1 MNTPSAAVI
10 VFLRLFWKEK
20 KLRQEALK
28 LLEHE
33 NALYNMSV
41 HDSQTF
47 AWERVGENIYL
58 SNAFWD
64 YFGKPAIEGHPE
76 IFFNMSHCR
85 SVAACVVSSSPV
97 GVDVEEVREF
107 KKSLARYVLNDEE
120 YSMISSAP
128 QPDRE
133 FIRLWTMKESCLK
146 LTGEG
151 ITRDLKTVL
160 VDTAKYHFDTQQF
173 GSAILTVCSF
183 KIACFSG
190 QLTR

>member
-1 MNTPSAAVI
+1 MRNYYLYIDENPLAIDLESALAMMTEQRRAKVLAFKHEQGRKLSAAAYMLLCKA
-10 VFLRLFWKEK
+10 LREEYGINEAPLFEYS
-20 KLRQEALK
+20 
-28 LLEHE
+28 EH
-33 NALYNMSV
+33 
-41 HDSQTF
+41 
-47 AWERVGENIYL
+47 
-58 SNAFWD
+58 
-64 YFGKPAIEGHPE
+64 GKPAIVGHPE

-151 ITRDLKTVL
+151 ITRDLKTIL

-183 KIACFSG
+183 FI
-190 QLTR
+190 